1 MDGFASRAI
10 PVLVGLFAFFT
21 PFSIAGAHSSLG
33 AAVFVLLLSP
43 DGRRRS
49 AELVRHPLALPL
61 GAWCLVSVAAV
72 VFAVH
77 PDQSFSKLK
86 KLLLISLL
94 PLGTLPAVR
103 RAVRPIVLALI
114 ASTAIVALW
123 GLVAFFLAGG
133 GLDARIR
140 GISGFYMTVAGILM
154 LVGLVTLSELVAALR
169 DPNPR
174 RLAFLIVAEVAI
186 LAALL
191 GTYTR
196 GSWIGF
202 VAGAAW
208 LFRKRRAALLSV
220 VVAAVLAVVLGP
232 SDLRERSVGL
242 FLPDHPRNVERVVI
256 WEHGLGLIAEKP
268 LTGYGLVIPKE
279 IMDHEVETPY
289 GTARVH
295 SHMHNVYLQIAVSM
309 GVPALIV
316 FGWLIFALFRMAR
329 RAERAVVW
337 NLWEQG
343 LVAAL
348 PACLIAM
355 LANGFFE
362 WNFGDSEILGLLY
375 LLVGLT
381 LGVEKGTET

>member
-1 MDGFASRAI
+1 MDGFASRAL
-10 PVLVGLFAFFT
+10 PVLVGCFAFCT

-33 AAVFVLLLSP
+33 AAVLVLLLWP
-43 DGRRRS
+43 DGRRRA
-49 AELVRHPLALPL
+49 AELRRHPLAWPVA
-61 GAWCLVSVAAV
+61 AWCLVSVVAV

-77 PDQSFSKLK
+77 PDQSFPKLK
-86 KLLLISLL
+86 KLLLLSLL

-103 RAVRPIVLALI
+103 RAMRPLLLVLI
-114 ASTAIVALW
+114 SSTAIVAVW

-154 LVGLVTLSELVAALR
+154 LVGLVTLSELLTALR

-174 RLAFLIVAEVAI
+174 RLAFLIGAELVI
-186 LAALL
+186 LAALV

-202 VAGAAW
+202 AAGAAW
-208 LFRKRRAALLSV
+208 LLRKRRLALLTLAT
-220 VVAAVLAVVLGP
+220 AAVLALALGP
-232 SDLRERSVGL
+232 AGTRDRFLGL
-242 FLPDHPRNVERVVI
+242 FRPDHPRNVERVVI
-256 WEHGLGLIAEKP
+256 WQHGLGLVADKP
-268 LTGYGLVIPKE
+268 LTGYGPVIPSE

-289 GTARVH
+289 GVARVH

-309 GVPALIV
+309 GLPALAA
-316 FGWLIFALFRMAR
+316 FGWLIVALFRTAR

-337 NLWEQG
+337 SLWEQG

-348 PACLIAM
+348 PACLVAL

-362 WNFGDSEILGLLY
+362 WNFGDSEILGLFY

-381 LGVEKGTET
+381 LGVETGTET

>member
-10 PVLVGLFAFFT
+10 PLLVGLFAFCT
-21 PFSIAGAHSSLG
+21 PFSIAGAHSGLG
-33 AAVFVLLLSP
+33 AAAFVLLLSP

-49 AELVRHPLALPL
+49 AELVRHPLALPI
-61 GAWCLVSVAAV
+61 GAWCLVSVLAV

-103 RAVRPIVLALI
+103 RAVRPILMALI

-174 RLAFLIVAEVAI
+174 RLAFLIAAEVAI

-202 VAGAAW
+202 AVGAAW
-208 LFRKRRAALLSV
+208 LFRKRRVALLSV
-220 VVAAVLAVVLGP
+220 AVAAVLAVVLGP
-232 SDLRERSVGL
+232 ADLRDRAVGL

-268 LTGYGLVIPKE
+268 FTGYGLVIPKE

-289 GTARVH
+289 GVARVH
-295 SHMHNVYLQIAVSM
+295 SHMHNIYLQIAVSM
-309 GVPALIV
+309 GIPALLV
-316 FGWLIFALFRMAR
+316 FGWLIIALFRMAR

-362 WNFGDSEILGLLY
+362 WNFGDSEILGLFY